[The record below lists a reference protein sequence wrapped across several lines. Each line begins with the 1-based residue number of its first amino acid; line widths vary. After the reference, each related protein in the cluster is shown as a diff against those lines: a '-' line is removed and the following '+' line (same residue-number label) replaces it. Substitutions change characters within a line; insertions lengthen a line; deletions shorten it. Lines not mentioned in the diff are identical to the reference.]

1 MHLLDLK
8 EKPNKQTNFQGTL
21 NRYVKNALFLEKH
34 RVTLSLVNNLTN
46 ACKPETQSS
55 AKESNVIFFS

>member
-21 NRYVKNALFLEKH
+21 NRCVKNALFLEKH
-34 RVTLSLVNNLTN
+34 RVTLSLVNNMTN
-46 ACKPETQSS
+46 ACKPET
-55 AKESNVIFFS
+55 